1 MTHSVNPD
9 SFSFLVADIHRLIRG
24 TMDRAITDAGLGVT
38 PGEART
44 LAHAARAGA
53 VRQNVLAERMGVE
66 AMTLSGYLDRLEARA
81 LIRRAN
87 DPKDRRAKLVE
98 LTDAADDVLVAIGRV
113 AAEMRKKA
121 AGSLSHAEW
130 ESLLEQLKLV
140 RANLAGISQK
150 PADAC
155 AEAPL

>member
-9 SFSFLVADIHRLIRG
+9 SFGFLVADIHRLIRG
-24 TMDRAITDAGLGVT
+24 TMDRAISDAGLGVT

-44 LAHAARAGA
+44 LTHAARAGA

-81 LIRRAN
+81 LIRRLN

-98 LTDAADDVLVAIGRV
+98 LTDAADSVLKAIGVV
-113 AAEMRKKA
+113 AADMRKNA
-121 AGSLSHAEW
+121 AGSLSQSEW

-140 RANLAGISQK
+140 RANLTVFSQK
-150 PADAC
+150 PA
-155 AEAPL
+155 EARL